1 MNNEIKKVEQR
12 LEKAIKSK
20 DSVLEQAS
28 LHLLSSGGKR
38 VRPAFVI
45 LSSQFGKDEQT
56 SEQTYQVA
64 VALELIHMATLVHDD
79 VIDKSDK
86 RRGKLTIS
94 KKWDQ
99 TTAIL
104 TGNFLLALGLEH
116 LMAVKDNRVHQLISE
131 SIVDVCR
138 GELFQFQDQFN
149 SQQTIINYLRRIN
162 RKTALLIQISTE
174 VGAITSQ
181 SDKET
186 VRKLKMIGHYIG
198 MSFQIIDDV
207 LDFTS
212 TEKKLGKPVGS
223 DLLNGHITLPILLEM
238 RKNPDFIRSLGIYLL
253 GIVWVLQTISLSIFI
268 IQTRHIPLGS
278 ISDVF
283 YTLSWLIISI
293 SLILNLIKVLNF
305 SVFFLN
311 LIGLTLL
318 GMNTFQPTHYTNKV
332 QKIAVVDELLLVHIG
347 LAVLSYVFFALA
359 FVNAL
364 LYIMQYRNL
373 KEKRF
378 DQKYFRIGSVATLE
392 SIVFYSTL
400 SGWIILI
407 FSIILGTQWGVIS
420 VGERIFIDPKVI
432 LSSIITVL
440 YGSYILLRINKW
452 LNSRYLIYYNII
464 LFCLN
469 MINLFFATHFVN

>member
-1 MNNEIKKVEQR
+1 MQENLFIRFNEI
-12 LEKAIKSK
+12 I
-20 DSVLEQAS
+20 
-28 LHLLSSGGKR
+28 LL
-38 VRPAFVI
+38 I
-45 LSSQFGKDEQT
+45 
-56 SEQTYQVA
+56 Y
-64 VALELIHMATLVHDD
+64 
-79 VIDKSDK
+79 
-86 RRGKLTIS
+86 
-94 KKWDQ
+94 
-99 TTAIL
+99 
-104 TGNFLLALGLEH
+104 
-116 LMAVKDNRVHQLISE
+116 LIS
-131 SIVDVCR
+131 
-138 GELFQFQDQFN
+138 
-149 SQQTIINYLRRIN
+149 IICYF
-162 RKTALLIQISTE
+162 
-174 VGAITSQ
+174 
-181 SDKET
+181 
-186 VRKLKMIGHYIG
+186 Y
-198 MSFQIIDDV
+198 
-207 LDFTS
+207 DFVQKS
-212 TEKKLGKPVGS
+212 HK
-223 DLLNGHITLPILLEM
+223 
-238 RKNPDFIRSLGIYLL
+238 IRSLGIYLL

-469 MINLFFATHFVN
+469 MINLFFVNTFCELRK

>member
-1 MNNEIKKVEQR
+1 MQENPFIRFNEI
-12 LEKAIKSK
+12 I
-20 DSVLEQAS
+20 
-28 LHLLSSGGKR
+28 LL
-38 VRPAFVI
+38 I
-45 LSSQFGKDEQT
+45 
-56 SEQTYQVA
+56 Y
-64 VALELIHMATLVHDD
+64 
-79 VIDKSDK
+79 
-86 RRGKLTIS
+86 
-94 KKWDQ
+94 
-99 TTAIL
+99 
-104 TGNFLLALGLEH
+104 
-116 LMAVKDNRVHQLISE
+116 LIS
-131 SIVDVCR
+131 
-138 GELFQFQDQFN
+138 
-149 SQQTIINYLRRIN
+149 IICYF
-162 RKTALLIQISTE
+162 
-174 VGAITSQ
+174 
-181 SDKET
+181 
-186 VRKLKMIGHYIG
+186 Y
-198 MSFQIIDDV
+198 
-207 LDFTS
+207 DFVQKS
-212 TEKKLGKPVGS
+212 HK
-223 DLLNGHITLPILLEM
+223 
-238 RKNPDFIRSLGIYLL
+238 IRSLGIYLL